1 MGNKSS
7 GAVSLTT
14 ETVVLMVFAVIAL
27 ALLWMFFSG
36 YLKFAAFGLED
47 IAKGFKQWFCD
58 NWGKVV
64 AAICK
69 LP

>member
-1 MGNKSS
+1 MGISL

-14 ETVVLMVFAVIAL
+14 ETVILMVIAVIAL

-47 IAKGFKQWFCD
+47 ITEGFKKWFCD
-58 NWGKVV
+58 NWGKAVSFV
-64 AAICK
+64 CK
-69 LP
+69 LS